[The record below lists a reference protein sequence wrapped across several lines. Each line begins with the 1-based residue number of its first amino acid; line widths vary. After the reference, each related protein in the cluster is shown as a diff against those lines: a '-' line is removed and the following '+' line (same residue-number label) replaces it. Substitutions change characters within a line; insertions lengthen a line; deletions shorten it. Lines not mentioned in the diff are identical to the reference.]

1 MHQLSCDWIIQKA
14 CTMMVFD
21 NLGGRVG
28 SRGTEEGNCNVAL
41 FMPGLFFIVMQ
52 IQIGKKCSAQPL
64 LFHIE

>member
-14 CTMMVFD
+14 CTMLVFD

-52 IQIGKKCSAQPL
+52 IQVGKMLSSA
-64 LFHIE
+64 FIISH